1 MDLEQITK
9 KLDWLDEERR
19 KDKASLE
26 TLRDRL
32 NSLEANQPAVLE
44 KTTALEADLA
54 RITTA
59 LGRFEQVE
67 AAIAQL
73 RVDFSR
79 NLDNLEKLR
88 TERERDMEKVRRAD
102 LDTLNKA
109 IAENRKAL
117 DALPEI
123 KRNLHARQEEDF
135 RLGKLIEELDT
146 RYTEDRRAEED
157 YRRSQRLLDDT
168 RRQDSKRL
176 LDLQAEMATMRKRLE
191 EHRGKVDLLSD
202 STRKL
207 EVRLQEIQ
215 NAESERRQ
223 NQTTFMEKFSLT
235 QVERDRAWK
244 EMQTRFEQISDQAA
258 TLETTLQTLDATQRA
273 VKRSQ
278 DTLDE
283 ATQRFDR
290 RVNELTEMQ
299 RLAEDRFRQEW
310 VAFKADDQKRWAN
323 YSLVQDEQL
332 NEINRQF
339 EKHNDRLTRLENL
352 SSEMRDL
359 LHEITE
365 EEQNRLQTLLATFNQ
380 FLQEQ
385 ERLINRPQ

>member
-1 MDLEQITK
+1 MDLEQIIK
-9 KLDWLDEERR
+9 KMDWLDEERR
-19 KDKASLE
+19 KDKAHLE
-26 TLRDRL
+26 TLRNRL
-32 NSLEANQPAVLE
+32 NSLEASQPSNQE
-44 KTTALEADLA
+44 KMTALDADLA
-54 RITTA
+54 RITTT

-79 NLDNLEKLR
+79 NLDNLEKKNA
-88 TERERDMEKVRRAD
+88 ERERDMEKVRRAD

-123 KRNLHARQEEDF
+123 KRSLHARQEEDF
-135 RLGKLIEELDT
+135 RLGKLIEEVDT
-146 RYTEDRRAEED
+146 RYTEDRRAEEE
-157 YRRSQRLLDDT
+157 YRRSQRLLDET

-176 LDLQAEMATMRKRLE
+176 LDLQAEMATLRKRLE
-191 EHRGKVDLLSD
+191 EHRGKVDLLAD
-202 STRKL
+202 SSRKL

-215 NAESERRQ
+215 NAEGERRQ
-223 NQTTFMEKFSLT
+223 NQTAFMEKFNLT
-235 QVERDRAWK
+235 QVERDRTWK
-244 EMQTRFEQISDQAA
+244 EMQTRFEQISDQAVA
-258 TLETTLQTLDATQRA
+258 LETTLQTLDATQRA

-278 DTLDE
+278 ETLDE

-323 YSLVQDEQL
+323 YSLVQEEQL

-352 SSEMRDL
+352 SSEMGDL

-365 EEQNRLQTLLATFNQ
+365 EEQKRIQTMLATFNQ

>member
-44 KTTALEADLA
+44 KTTALEANLA